1 MSEQAQETVTIND
14 VSYSIDDLSEQQ
26 RYFLSQIN
34 DLRQKSGSLRFQL
47 DQVIIAEDYFRQE
60 LIKSV
65 EEPTEE
71 VAEE

>member
-1 MSEQAQETVTIND
+1 MSEAMETITIND
-14 VSYSIDDLSEQQ
+14 VNYSVEDLSEQQ

-71 VAEE
+71 VVEH